1 MTDATNGGRTRAYE
15 ALRESEELH
24 RATLGN
30 ISDAVFL
37 TDDAGT
43 YSFICPNV
51 DVIFGYDPDE
61 VQTTLNISRLLGEN
75 LFDLAELKAK
85 GEIRNVERE
94 ITAKSGEQRTV
105 LIHVK
110 CVAIRG
116 ATVLYTCRDIT
127 ELKHAERD
135 LSAARLELA
144 RASRLALVS
153 QLMASIVHEVM
164 QPLTAIWASSEAA
177 LLKMSRRGKNLR
189 HEDLRE
195 ILSNIRDQSDGATK
209 IVDQL
214 RGLIGKH
221 MSLDLRTLDMNRAVR
236 DVMRLI
242 HADAFRRGVT
252 IQVDLAT
259 SLPAVRA
266 DRVSLHQVIL
276 NLMVNAMDAT
286 DQKPKKERL
295 VIVRTR
301 SSDDIVELEVSDTG
315 SGISADHRAKL
326 FEAFFTTKTEGVG
339 VGLAIARSIA
349 EAHGGRI
356 WAEERSGPGATFRLT
371 LPLQHEQSSVATRDA
386 HTSKADNRSA

>member
-1 MTDATNGGRTRAYE
+1 MTNATDGGRTSAYG

-43 YSFICPNV
+43 YVFICPNV

-61 VQTTLNISRLLGEN
+61 VQTMLKISRLLGEG
-75 LFDLAELKAK
+75 LFDLAELKAN

-94 ITAKSGEQRTV
+94 ITTKSGEQRTV

-144 RASRLALVS
+144 HASRLALVS
-153 QLMASIVHEVM
+153 QLMASIVHEIV
-164 QPLTAIWASSEAA
+164 QPLTAIQTNSEVA
-177 LLKMSRRGKNLR
+177 LHIVNSRGKNLR
-189 HEDLRE
+189 HEDLCE
-195 ILSNIRDQSDGATK
+195 ILSDISDLSDGVTR
-209 IVDQL
+209 IVSQL

-221 MSLDLRTLDMNRAVR
+221 KSLDLRTIDMNRAVR

-242 HADAFRRGVT
+242 HTDALRRGVT
-252 IQVDLAT
+252 IHADLAT
-259 SLPAVRA
+259 SLPTVRA
-266 DRVSLHQVIL
+266 DRISLHQVIL
-276 NLMVNAMDAT
+276 NLIVNAMDAT
-286 DQKPKKERL
+286 DHNPMKERL

-315 SGISADHRAKL
+315 SGISADHRTKL
-326 FEAFFTTKTEGVG
+326 FEVFFTTKTEGVG
-339 VGLAIARSIA
+339 LGLAIARSIA

-371 LPLQHEQSSVATRDA
+371 LPLQHEPVAT
-386 HTSKADNRSA
+386 

>member
-1 MTDATNGGRTRAYE
+1 MQ
-15 ALRESEELH
+15 S
-24 RATLGN
+24 TLK
-30 ISDAVFL
+30 
-37 TDDAGT
+37 
-43 YSFICPNV
+43 
-51 DVIFGYDPDE
+51 
-61 VQTTLNISRLLGEN
+61 ISRLLGDD

-110 CVAIRG
+110 CVAIKG

-144 RASRLALVS
+144 HASRLALVS
-153 QLMASIVHEVM
+153 QLMASIVHEVV
-164 QPLTAIWASSEAA
+164 QPLGAIRLNSQSALHMVSS
-177 LLKMSRRGKNLR
+177 RGENLR

-195 ILSNIRDQSDGATK
+195 ILSDISDQSDSAVR

-221 MSLDLRTLDMNRAVR
+221 KSLDLRTLDMNRAVR

-242 HADAFRRGVT
+242 RADAVRRGVT
-252 IQVDLAT
+252 IHADLAT

-276 NLMVNAMDAT
+276 NLIVNAMDAT
-286 DQKPKKERL
+286 DQNPRKERL
-295 VIVRTR
+295 VVVRTR
-301 SSDDIVELEVSDTG
+301 SSDGIVELEVSDTG

-326 FEAFFTTKTEGVG
+326 FDAFFTTKTEGIG
-339 VGLAIARSIA
+339 LGLAIARSIA

-356 WAEERSGPGATFRLT
+356 WAEERSGPGATFRLM
-371 LPLQHEQSSVATRDA
+371 LPLQQSSVRNAQ
-386 HTSKADNRSA
+386 TSKADNRSA